1 MALRVAVTVGGVALC
16 LSASFFPVAAQTNGS
31 IVGHV
36 RQRVGGAPL
45 GGAQVGLDGRWVV
58 QSDSTGYY
66 RIREVRSGWHT
77 VTARSIGFETVR
89 RDSVLVRAG
98 QTTVVNFTV
107 AVYTIEQPIVIEAYA
122 DSILDPSVV
131 ASVQRIGGDELRRF
145 PVTTV
150 GEAVALSAGAVGES
164 YRSGRLGQ
172 QAFVLDGLGVKNQ
185 LDASTG
191 PLGVRIP
198 PDLLVEASLAT
209 NGFSARYGQAISGLV
224 NIVTKD
230 GGNRW
235 SGRAAYETDRLL
247 SGPADLGVDRFV
259 LAADGPLGHGIGLVA
274 VLDVD
279 GRLDADP
286 VNAPPPPDA
295 RDPRNQNP
303 AMLPHNS
310 GERADAAAKLHIPL
324 GAAHALRL
332 FALHSVEQ
340 RLLYDPVYKYD
351 TEHAPVQRV
360 IGELLTADF
369 QRVSHNFTAA
379 LRGGYFS
386 RSFTRGALA
395 EQPSYVFGAFTRRP
409 FPQFIG
415 ADLVRN
421 RDTAGARE
429 PIPGFTTPDFSDR
442 TPWGVPAFFRGGG
455 PAGDVSWNWFR
466 EVRGQAD
473 FSLGGPRGD
482 FYFGGEVASQRVQM
496 FQRALGYLPVG
507 DSVPPATATNFTP
520 LSAAAYAEGQ
530 LRGDDFV
537 FTFGVRYDQFNP
549 GSSVPGGGV
558 VYSAQRSINP
568 RLGFSTVL
576 KGATFVASW
585 GRFSQAP
592 DFQYLVDAAFDDT
605 LRTGRFRRGN
615 PNLGFED
622 ATQYEFSLRMRPSP
636 TTNLRINVFNKLVD
650 GMVASVPLGVDPDST
665 IFGNLD
671 YGDVKGAEVI
681 AERPLRNGWGVRVSY
696 TLMNAKATATNA
708 FQLTRRIRV
717 DPGGDTLDPARVTFP
732 LDYDRRHN
740 ITVIGQAQVPRA
752 GGPRV
757 AGVRA
762 FAGLEAAT
770 IVRVSSGLPYTMT
783 NMTGDSLIGLPNSHR
798 LPTLFTV
805 DLLVRQPLPLWGSR
819 WQGSVYID
827 VRNVLNRQNIE
838 AVRRETGQP
847 NMTET
852 QIQQMAETAY
862 AAHPE
867 PIPYE
872 SPRYRPYADLDA
884 NGLIEGRTE
893 LFPLYLSAARD
904 YAQPLF
910 SYGPPRLFRIGVELL
925 F

>member
-1 MALRVAVTVGGVALC
+1 MASARQ
-16 LSASFFPVAAQTNGS
+16 LSAQTNGS
-31 IVGHV
+31 IVGHI
-36 RQRVGGAPL
+36 RQREGGAPL
-45 GGAQVGLDGRWVV
+45 SGAQVGLDGRWVV
-58 QSDSTGYY
+58 QTDSIGYY
-66 RIREVRSGWHT
+66 RIREVRSGWHVVT
-77 VTARSIGFETVR
+77 VRSIGFETVR

-107 AVYTIEQPIVIEAYA
+107 DVYTIEQPIVVEAYA

-131 ASVQRIGGDELRRF
+131 ASVQRISGDELRRF

-164 YRSGRLGQ
+164 YRGGRLGQ

-224 NIVTKD
+224 NVVTKD

-247 SGPADLGVDRFV
+247 SGSADLGVDRFV

-274 VLDVD
+274 VIDAD

-303 AMLPHNS
+303 GMLPHNS
-310 GERADAAAKLHIPL
+310 GERLDAAAKLHIPL
-324 GAAHALRL
+324 GAAHTLRL
-332 FALHSVEQ
+332 FALQSVEQ

-351 TEHAPVQRV
+351 PEHAPAQRV
-360 IGELLTADF
+360 NGELLSADF
-369 QRVSHNFTAA
+369 QRISNNVTAA
-379 LRGGYFS
+379 LRAAYFS
-386 RSFTRGALA
+386 RSFTRGALT

-409 FPQFIG
+409 SPPFIG
-415 ADLVRN
+415 EDLVRN
-421 RDTAGARE
+421 QDTAGARA
-429 PIPGFTTPDFSDR
+429 PIPGLTAPDLSDR
-442 TPWGVPAFFRGGG
+442 TPWGVPAFFQGAGS
-455 PAGDVSWNWFR
+455 AGDIAWNHFR
-466 EVRGQAD
+466 ELRGQAD
-473 FSLGGPRGD
+473 FSLGGPRAD
-482 FYFGGEVASQRVQM
+482 FYFGGEIASQRVQM

-507 DSVPPATATNFTP
+507 DSGPPATATNFTP
-520 LSAAAYAEGQ
+520 LSVAAYAEGQ
-530 LRGDDFV
+530 LHGDDFV
-537 FTFGVRYDQFNP
+537 FTFGVRYDQFDP
-549 GSSVPGGGV
+549 GSGGGLPV
-558 VYSAQRSINP
+558 AAPYGARRSVSP

-615 PNLGFED
+615 PSLGFED
-622 ATQYEFSLRMRPSP
+622 ATQYEFSLRLRPSP
-636 TTNLRINVFNKLVD
+636 TTALRINVFNKLLD
-650 GMVASVPLGVDPDST
+650 GLVASVPLGVDPDST

-671 YGDVKGAEVI
+671 YGDVKGAEII
-681 AERPLRNGWGVRVSY
+681 AERPLRQGWGVRAAY
-696 TLMNAKATATNA
+696 TLQVAKATATNA
-708 FQLTRRIRV
+708 FQLTRRIQV
-717 DPGGDTLDPARVTFP
+717 EPGGDTINPARVTFP

-740 ITVIGQAQVPRA
+740 ITLIGQGQVSRT
-752 GGPRV
+752 GGPRI
-757 AGVRA
+757 AGVRP

-783 NMTGDSLIGLPNSHR
+783 NMAGDSLIGLPNSHR

-852 QIQQMAETAY
+852 QIQDMAQAAY

-872 SPRYRPYADLDA
+872 SPRYRAYADLDG
-884 NGLIEGRTE
+884 NGLIEGSTE
-893 LFPLYLSAARD
+893 LYPMFLKAARD

>member
-1 MALRVAVTVGGVALC
+1 MALRVAVVAGAALC
-16 LSASFFPVAAQTNGS
+16 LVAPLGAQTNGS

-36 RQRVGGAPL
+36 RQRQGGAPL
-45 GGAQVGLDGRWVV
+45 SGAQVGLDARWVA
-58 QSDSTGYY
+58 QTDSTGSY
-66 RIREVRSGWHT
+66 RIREVRSGWHL
-77 VTARSIGFETVR
+77 VMVRSIGFETVQ

-98 QTTVVNFTV
+98 QTTVVNFQV
-107 AVYTIEQPIVIEAYA
+107 DVYTIEQPIVVEAYA

-164 YRSGRLGQ
+164 YRGGRLGQ

-191 PLGVRIP
+191 PIGVRVP

-224 NIVTKD
+224 NVVTKD

-235 SGRAAYETDRLL
+235 SGRTAYETDRLL
-247 SGPADLGVDRFV
+247 SGAADLGTDRFV
-259 LAADGPLGHGIGLVA
+259 VSADGPLGHGIGLVA
-274 VLDVD
+274 VLDAQ
-279 GRLDADP
+279 GQLDADP

-310 GERADAAAKLHIPL
+310 GERYDAAAKLRLPL
-324 GAAHALRL
+324 GDAHTLRL
-332 FALHSVEQ
+332 FALRSAEQ

-351 TEHAPVQRV
+351 VEHAPAQRV
-360 IGELLTADF
+360 SGDLLSADF
-369 QRVSHNFTAA
+369 QRVSNNFTAA
-379 LRGGYFS
+379 LRAGYFS
-386 RSFTRGALA
+386 RTFTRGALA
-395 EQPSYVFGAFTRRP
+395 EQPSYQFGAFTGRA
-409 FPQFIG
+409 FHFIG
-415 ADLVRN
+415 EDLVRN
-421 RDTAGARE
+421 ADTAGARA
-429 PIPGFTTPDFSDR
+429 PIAGLNPPDLSDR
-442 TPWGVPAFFRGGG
+442 SPWGVPAFFLGGG
-455 PAGDVSWNWFR
+455 PTGAIAWNRFR

-473 FSLGGPRGD
+473 FSLGGPHGD
-482 FYFGGEVASQRVQM
+482 LYFGGEIASQRVQM
-496 FQRALGYLPVG
+496 FQRILGYLPVG
-507 DSVPPATATNFTP
+507 DTVPPATAANFTP

-530 LRGDDFV
+530 LRGSDFV
-537 FTFGVRYDQFNP
+537 FTFGVRYDQFDP
-549 GSSVPGGGV
+549 GRTVPGAA
-558 VYSAQRSINP
+558 VYGAQRSVNP

-636 TTNLRINVFNKLVD
+636 TTNLRINVFNKLLD
-650 GMVASVPLGVDPDST
+650 GLIASVPLGVDPDST

-681 AERPLRNGWGVRVSY
+681 MERPLRSGWGVRVSY
-696 TLMNAKATATNA
+696 TLQVANATATNA

-717 DPGGDTLDPARVTFP
+717 EPGGDTLNPARVTFP

-740 ITVIGQAQVPRA
+740 VTFIGQAQVSA
-752 GGPRV
+752 TGGPRV
-757 AGVRA
+757 GSVRP
-762 FAGLEAAT
+762 FAGFEAAT
-770 IVRVSSGLPYTMT
+770 VVRVSSGLPYTMT
-783 NMTGDSLIGLPNSHR
+783 NLTGDTLIGLPNSHR
-798 LPTLFTV
+798 LPTIATV
-805 DLLVRQPLPLWGSR
+805 DLLLRQPIYLWGRR
-819 WQGSVYID
+819 WQGSLYVD
-827 VRNVLNRQNIE
+827 VRNVLNRRNVE
-838 AVRRETGQP
+838 AVRRESGEP
-847 NMTET
+847 SYTEP
-852 QIQQMAETAY
+852 QIQQLAETAY

-872 SPRYRPYADLDA
+872 SPRYRSYADLDG
-884 NGLIEGRTE
+884 NGLIEGRNE